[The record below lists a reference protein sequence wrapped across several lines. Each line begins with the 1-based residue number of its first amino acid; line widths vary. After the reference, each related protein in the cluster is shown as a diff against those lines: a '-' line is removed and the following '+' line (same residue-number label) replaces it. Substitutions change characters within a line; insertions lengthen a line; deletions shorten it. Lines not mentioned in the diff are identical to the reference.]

1 MVFHQV
7 LVKRKNVLTILR
19 RFSNK
24 FATFEV
30 ANPQPVVLMKRAA
43 SHQTNRYING
53 NLCRNLWC
61 GCVALFVSALCSQ
74 TAADADVF
82 DDFSDG
88 NDSANPPWT
97 HSDVGLGGV
106 QTYDA
111 SVGNYHLQATVGGFG
126 FSYLGSFVESTSDFL
141 ISFDLVDWGSGAQ
154 RIGAYARAT
163 GIDTFAGVSGYHFSY
178 QPDNGQVLI
187 RQMINANQLGAN
199 LASGS
204 NTLDFNKE
212 YRFVFSGTG
221 SSLNGKI
228 YEIGGPVDPLV
239 DLSATDSAFTTGA
252 SGLLGF
258 GVGAVTDFTVDNFSH
273 LVPEPATSA
282 LVLLG
287 GLVLGWPLLRRRA
300 GSG

>member
-1 MVFHQV
+1 
-7 LVKRKNVLTILR
+7 
-19 RFSNK
+19 
-24 FATFEV
+24 
-30 ANPQPVVLMKRAA
+30 MKRSA
-43 SHQTNRYING
+43 SNQRSPSDAG
-53 NLCRNLWC
+53 SRSWKFRP
-61 GCVALFVSALCSQ
+61 CVAAFLVAAVCGQ
-74 TAADADVF
+74 TAARADVF
-82 DDFSDG
+82 DDFTDG
-88 NDSANPPWT
+88 NDTLNPTWT
-97 HSDVGLGGV
+97 HSDVGLGGT

-111 SVGNYHLQATVGGFG
+111 SGQNYHLSATVGGFG
-126 FSYLGSFVESTSDFL
+126 FSYVGSFVESTSDFL
-141 ISFDLVDWGSGAQ
+141 ITFDLVDWGSGAQ